1 MTGETQL
8 SFASLVENN
17 SLKSNPNL
25 AVFCSLFLLP
35 SGIVFHC
42 PFFLDFQGVSND
54 DCLHEPFPK
63 KTLMTYR
70 QNRLNNFQEILYVN
84 YNNCT
89 LRLHILPSFMT
100 VGKGLIHV
108 S

>member
-1 MTGETQL
+1 MTGETLL

-25 AVFCSLFLLP
+25 DVFCSLFLLP

-54 DCLHEPFPK
+54 DCLHEVEPFPQKTFNDLQAKPVYQITFK
-63 KTLMTYR
+63 K
-70 QNRLNNFQEILYVN
+70 FFILTTIIVHLGYIF
-84 YNNCT
+84 CP
-89 LRLHILPSFMT
+89 LL
-100 VGKGLIHV
+100 
-108 S
+108 